1 MGAPVGIFTQKFMEN
16 DKIHRKDTHV
26 KMYVCVL
33 KTKCKMM
40 KM

>member
-1 MGAPVGIFTQKFMEN
+1 MDN

-26 KMYVCVL
+26 KMCLCGL

-40 KM
+40 KI